1 MTTKRG
7 PAWLAEL
14 QARFGSVIRTPL
26 DRSTGTLRATVTDYD
41 PEAVRDAIDG
51 PRAVAAERLAVYNRQ
66 YWFRLFT
73 VLQRSFPVTV
83 RLLGAWEFNGYAS
96 RFVLTHPPRHWD
108 LDHAP
113 DGFAGF
119 LSDALGDGPDRDGL
133 IDAVTLDDAW
143 RRLFR
148 APGTRPFHPSADDAA
163 RLLDGRLVMSPA
175 VAVVV
180 ERYPLL
186 EARASMVAV
195 RGLAPVAL
203 PERLAEPRWWALA
216 REPEGVRHLPLEP
229 GEGALLT
236 LLCRYTVREAL
247 ARLEAACVESERAE
261 LPAATQRWLARSV
274 ERGIWE
280 GLTTEPAGA

>member
-1 MTTKRG
+1 MTTRPA
-7 PAWLAEL
+7 PAWLSEL

-26 DRSTGTLRATVTDYD
+26 DRSTGTLRAAVTEYD
-41 PEAVRDAIDG
+41 QAAVRDAIDG
-51 PRAVAAERLAVYNRQ
+51 PHTVAAERLAVYNRQ

-73 VLQRSFPVTV
+73 VLQRAFPLTV
-83 RLLGAWEFNGYAS
+83 RLLGAWDFNGHAS
-96 RFVLTHPPRHWD
+96 RFILAHPPHHWD

-113 DGFAGF
+113 DGFAA
-119 LSDALGDGPDRDGL
+119 SCIESLGDRADRDGL
-133 IDAVTLDDAW
+133 VDAVTLDDAW

-148 APGTRPFHPSADDAA
+148 APETKPFHPSADDAA

-186 EARASMVAV
+186 EARASL
-195 RGLAPVAL
+195 LAMRNLTPVAL
-203 PERLAEPRWWALA
+203 PERLTEPRWWALA
-216 REPEGVRHLPLEP
+216 REPGGVRHLPLEP

-247 ARLEAACVESERAE
+247 ARLEAACAASERAE
-261 LPAATQRWLARSV
+261 LPSATQRWLARSV

-280 GLTTEPAGA
+280 GLTTDPVG